1 MQHGQLQ
8 EEEDELTFVKVG
20 CSSWCL
26 SRISLPSLSP
36 SFADSS
42 PPPTTLNFF
51 FKHGENA
58 YPPAFHP
65 PPCRRTATVPG
76 TRRRTAACAE
86 SRRTRACKIEQGRR
100 CRGEG
105 GAVVCFISF
114 ATATRR
120 CEPNTLSGS
129 RLWGTTDP
137 LDAAVACSQCALNLD
152 ASCITARGP
161 FPVSLC
167 SCWPCF

>member
-8 EEEDELTFVKVG
+8 EGEEDELTFVKVG

-65 PPCRRTATVPG
+65 PPCRRTATAPG
-76 TRRRTAACAE
+76 TRHRTAACAE
-86 SRRTRACKIEQGRR
+86 SSRTRACKIEQGRR

-105 GAVVCFISF
+105 GAVVCFISLQPQRDD
-114 ATATRR
+114 A
-120 CEPNTLSGS
+120 NQTLSPGLDCGARPLLLT
-129 RLWGTTDP
+129 RLW
-137 LDAAVACSQCALNLD
+137 L
-152 ASCITARGP
+152 ARSAP
-161 FPVSLC
+161 
-167 SCWPCF
+167 

>member
-1 MQHGQLQ
+1 MVWDCARPLRGGGLLCVREG
-8 EEEDELTFVKVG
+8 EECAAVGCRLASAADKKGVVRCTGSCSKKEDELTFVKVG

-65 PPCRRTATVPG
+65 PHCRRTATALG
-76 TRRRTAACAE
+76 TRNRTAACAE
-86 SRRTRACKIEQGRR
+86 SSRTCACKIEQGRR

-105 GAVVCFISF
+105 GAVVCFISLQPQRDD
-114 ATATRR
+114 A
-120 CEPNTLSGS
+120 NQTLSPG
-129 RLWGTTDP
+129 
-137 LDAAVACSQCALNLD
+137 LDCGA
-152 ASCITARGP
+152 
-161 FPVSLC
+161 
-167 SCWPCF
+167 